1 MRSKRRLL
9 AGLALM
15 GVGGAAYVAY
25 VRRRP
30 LLARLLRLPPVQV
43 GVTREENIRVPL
55 ADGLTLATDLYRP
68 QASGRHP
75 TVLIRTPYG
84 RANLLTHFT
93 AQRLAER
100 GYNVV
105 CQDVRGRFDSDG
117 EFEPYVHEAA
127 DGQTTIEWIVQQPW
141 SDGQVAMW
149 GQSYVGYVQWAAA
162 AAATASPTPHLKA
175 LVPTITMA
183 HLGYDGQ
190 RPLTLD
196 RTLRWLLLLDAMENA
211 ELSALERLGRTLRAD
226 VQDRA
231 IAPGWSHLPLATADE
246 AVFGKPI
253 PLYRTWVAHNQPDS
267 AYWTA
272 VDHRPKVKDITIP
285 VHLVAG
291 WYDIFLDG
299 QLADYTAL
307 REAGREP
314 YLTIGPWTHIE
325 SGGRWESLRVAIDW
339 FDAHLKGRRQRL
351 PAKPV
356 RLYVMGAGEWRDY
369 DAWPVPA
376 SLTPYYLQAQARLSP
391 DLPPADS
398 PSEHYRYD
406 PADPTPN
413 VGGPLLSSR
422 AGPKDNRQLEAR
434 ADVLTYTTLPLAQA
448 VEVIGPVKLALFARS
463 SREYTD
469 FFGRLCDVYPDGRSI
484 NVCDGLFRVEPGR
497 GERQADGSLYLEVDM
512 TATAYRFRQGHSIR
526 LQVSSG
532 AHPRYARN
540 LGTGEPALTGT
551 AMVAAEQTIYH
562 DEVRPSALLLPI
574 AAKG

>member
-1 MRSKRRLL
+1 MTKNKRRLL
-9 AGLALM
+9 AGLIGM
-15 GVGGAAYVAY
+15 GGAAYVAY
-25 VRRRP
+25 ARRRP
-30 LLARLLRLPPVQV
+30 LLARLLRLPPVQI
-43 GVTREENIRVPL
+43 GVTREENLRVPVT
-55 ADGLTLATDLYRP
+55 DGLTLAADLYRP
-68 QASGRHP
+68 RASGRYP

-84 RANLLTHFT
+84 RDNLVTHFT
-93 AQRLAER
+93 AQRVAER

-105 CQDVRGRFDSDG
+105 YQDVRGRFDSDG

-127 DGQTTIEWIVQQPW
+127 DGQATIEWIVQQPW
-141 SDGQVAMW
+141 SDGQVGMW

-162 AAATASPTPHLKA
+162 AAPTPHLKA

-183 HLGYDGQ
+183 HLGYDKQ

-211 ELSALERLGRTLRAD
+211 DLSALERLGRTLRAD
-226 VQDRA
+226 VQDRV

-246 AVFGKPI
+246 AILGKPV
-253 PLYRTWVAHNQPDS
+253 PFFRTWVEHVHSDS
-267 AYWTA
+267 PYWAA
-272 VDHRPKVKDITIP
+272 VDHRPKVKDIAIP

-307 REAGREP
+307 RQAGRRP
-314 YLTIGPWTHIE
+314 YLTVGPWTHVD
-325 SGGRWESLRVAIDW
+325 SGSKWESLRVAIDW
-339 FDAHLKGRRQRL
+339 FDAHLKGQRQRL

-369 DAWPVPA
+369 EAWPVPA
-376 SLTPYYLQAQARLSP
+376 SLVPYYLQVQGRLSP
-391 DLPPADS
+391 GLPSTDS
-398 PSEHYRYD
+398 PPDHYRYD

-434 ADVLTYTTLPLAQA
+434 ADVLTYTTAPLAQA
-448 VEVIGPVKLALFARS
+448 VEVIGPVKLALYVHS

-497 GERQADGSLYLEVDM
+497 GERRAGGSLYLEVDM
-512 TATAYRFRQGHSIR
+512 TATAYRFQPGHSIR

-540 LGTGEPALTGT
+540 LGTGEPSLTGT

-574 AAKG
+574 AATG